1 LRTFPRI
8 AATAL
13 ALVAILLVAASPAS
27 ARRSATS
34 VETEVLQRINDQ
46 RTALGRKALIADPR
60 LAPIAGSHSLRMAR
74 TGSLVHAPFLRILRA
89 VNGHRAGEVIAAGM
103 TPADVV
109 TAWFASSVHRPILL
123 DRGFRLAGVGVAT
136 GTVDGVAVWYVT
148 VDVAV

>member
-1 LRTFPRI
+1 MRTLPRI

-34 VETEVLQRINDQ
+34 VESEVLQRINDQ
-46 RTALGRKALIADPR
+46 RTALGRTALSADPR
-60 LAPIAGSHSLRMAR
+60 LATIAGTHSLRMAR
-74 TGSLVHAPFLRILRA
+74 TGSLVHAPFVRILRA
-89 VNGHRAGEVIAAGM
+89 VNGRRAGEVIAAGA
-103 TPADVV
+103 TPAEIVG
-109 TAWFASSVHRPILL
+109 AWLASPVHRPILL

-136 GTVDGVAVWYVT
+136 GSVGGVAVWYVT